1 MIMKKLFFII
11 AMFGFSGM
19 CNSQVK
25 VLTNGNV
32 GVRTATPSSTLHIK
46 GTTSDNTA
54 FTFKSDNSSGNE
66 LLYVRNDGYIGIGTA
81 SPGYQLTL
89 GGTNGIF
96 GIANTAYFLA
106 KNSTGTYESYLWP
119 RWSDNIMYMN
129 YGSAGFNIR
138 NNSSASTMFMTN
150 AGFVGIGTTSPNN
163 LLQVAGLINFNNT
176 LYNTFLGYYAGN
188 LNVIGTQ
195 NTYLGYVAG
204 MKSVGSYNTSVGS
217 YAGYN
222 NTNGANVFMGQQAG
236 YYSTGYGNTFIGYH
250 TGWNNTIGNYN
261 TLLGHGANVSAANL
275 TNATAIGNGAIVN
288 ASNRVWIG
296 DVNAT
301 VWTETSYN
309 ISDGRFKINVQ
320 ENVKGLDFI
329 NKLRPVTYQMNTQ
342 QLDDFIIQ
350 NMPDSIKIMHQTGMN
365 FAQSTAIVHSGFIA
379 QEVDSAANASGFT
392 SSIVSEPANSTDPYA
407 LAYAEIVVPLVKAVQ
422 ELNAT
427 VTQQGLEIQQLKARL
442 DECCKVTIP
451 ATGN

>member
-1 MIMKKLFFII
+1 MRKLFLLSFLCI
-11 AMFGFSGM
+11 ASAAI
-19 CNSQVK
+19 SLAQVK

-32 GVRTATPSSTLHIK
+32 GVGTSSPGDKLHIAGGNIRLNSGYK
-46 GTTSDNTA
+46 FWFTDNGQICSYDTA
-54 FTFKSDNSSGNE
+54 HRILFRRTENKLEFREYGDILFSSGS
-66 LLYVRNDGYIGIGTA
+66 T
-81 SPGYQLTL
+81 
-89 GGTNGIF
+89 
-96 GIANTAYFLA
+96 
-106 KNSTGTYESYLWP
+106 TGT
-119 RWSDNIMYMN
+119 
-129 YGSAGFNIR
+129 
-138 NNSSASTMFMTN
+138 STSKMVLLSN
-150 AGFVGIGTTSPNN
+150 GNVGVGTTSPNN